1 MNKNVKEQKKNN
13 QQMKFSLLMVGL
25 LMLFLIFNMLSTHRE
40 DQGVKKFSEFM
51 ELVDQNQISE
61 VTFREKDIVATSLSG
76 EAFKIFA
83 PHDPELRAQ
92 LQSKGVKIDYAPV
105 EEDSI
110 WKALI
115 VNSLPLILLLVLFF
129 FFMRQIQSGGGK
141 AMSFGKSRAKMLNE
155 NQSKL
160 TFDDVAGIEEA
171 KSELEEIVEFLKDPR
186 KFTKLGGRIPKGVLL
201 VGPPGTGK
209 TILAK
214 AIAGEAKVPFFSISG
229 SDFVEMFVGVGASR
243 VRDLF
248 EQAKKQAPCLVFID
262 EIDAVGRQR
271 GAGLG
276 GGHDERE
283 QTLNQLLVEMDGF
296 EANEGVILIAATNRA
311 DVLDPALLRPGRFDR
326 RVYVPKPDVRG
337 RKGILDVHTRKTPLG
352 KDVDIDIIAQGTS
365 GFSGADLENL
375 VNEASLIAAR
385 SDETEVGMIH
395 FEKAKDKVMMGPER
409 RSMIISEDEK
419 RTTSYHEAGH
429 CIVAK
434 MVKGADPVHKITIIP
449 RGQALGVTILLP
461 TEDRLSMSKK
471 YAQGMIAYAMGGRAA
486 AEEIVFDHF
495 TTGASNDLQKATDIA
510 RKMVCQW
517 GMSEVLGPISVGTG
531 QHEVF
536 LGKEVGHNDSYSEK
550 MLLDIDSE
558 VRKFLDEGYTFA
570 VKVLKREKDIL

>member
-1 MNKNVKEQKKNN
+1 MSKNKKNN

-214 AIAGEAKVPFFSISG
+214 AIAGEAKVPFSQY
-229 SDFVEMFVGVGASR
+229 R
-243 VRDLF
+243 VLILLR
-248 EQAKKQAPCLVFID
+248 C
-262 EIDAVGRQR
+262 
-271 GAGLG
+271 
-276 GGHDERE
+276 
-283 QTLNQLLVEMDGF
+283 LLV
-296 EANEGVILIAATNRA
+296 L
-311 DVLDPALLRPGRFDR
+311 
-326 RVYVPKPDVRG
+326 VPV
-337 RKGILDVHTRKTPLG
+337 V
-352 KDVDIDIIAQGTS
+352 
-365 GFSGADLENL
+365 
-375 VNEASLIAAR
+375 
-385 SDETEVGMIH
+385 
-395 FEKAKDKVMMGPER
+395 
-409 RSMIISEDEK
+409 
-419 RTTSYHEAGH
+419 
-429 CIVAK
+429 
-434 MVKGADPVHKITIIP
+434 
-449 RGQALGVTILLP
+449 
-461 TEDRLSMSKK
+461 
-471 YAQGMIAYAMGGRAA
+471 
-486 AEEIVFDHF
+486 
-495 TTGASNDLQKATDIA
+495 
-510 RKMVCQW
+510 
-517 GMSEVLGPISVGTG
+517 
-531 QHEVF
+531 
-536 LGKEVGHNDSYSEK
+536 
-550 MLLDIDSE
+550 
-558 VRKFLDEGYTFA
+558 
-570 VKVLKREKDIL
+570 